1 MKKGICIAVLV
12 GMIMSMTACGEKKNE
27 SANPVQTSQAAV
39 NSGKDQDERDNKSE
53 AKKDYE
59 NFDYLTNTYR
69 DPRNYGAIDGP
80 NLISFREG
88 GIANIWN
95 ADSQY
100 FISVVFYADY
110 MKDRVDREAIKTVE
124 DIVPKLKDLILLSSR
139 KAYGEIRDIVI
150 TSEKKVTING
160 METNRFEGHF
170 DSDSADGSVSDKYIV
185 GYSLFFKDEP
195 MYLMGVVSSNGQ
207 EQKYI
212 DTVTKTV
219 DDMIKTLRDG
229 AIAE

>member
-1 MKKGICIAVLV
+1 MKKSICIALLLGMVL
-12 GMIMSMTACGEKKNE
+12 SMTGCVEKKNE
-27 SANPVQTSQAAV
+27 PTNPIHTEQPAEN
-39 NSGKDQDERDNKSE
+39 NSTTQKENENKNNGKKN
-53 AKKDYE
+53 YE
-59 NFDYLTNTYR
+59 KFDYLTNTYR
-69 DPRNYGAIDGP
+69 EPEYKATIDGP
-80 NLISFREG
+80 NLISFFD
-88 GIANIWN
+88 AASQVWN
-95 ADSQY
+95 ADGQY
-100 FISVVFYADY
+100 CIIMGNYNDGWDQA
-110 MKDRVDREAIKTVE
+110 DREAIKTVE
-124 DIVPKLKDLILLSSR
+124 DIVPNLKTYIILSSR
-139 KAYGEIRDIVI
+139 KAYGEIRDVVI

-207 EQKYI
+207 EQKYK

-229 AIAE
+229 AIAQ

>member
-1 MKKGICIAVLV
+1 MKKSICIAVLV
-12 GMIMSMTACGEKKNE
+12 GMIISMTSCGEKKDE
-27 SANPVQTSQAAV
+27 PVNPAQTSQTSA
-39 NSGKDQDERDNKSE
+39 NSSTDQKEIKSE
-53 AKKDYE
+53 DKKNYE
-59 NFDYLTNTYR
+59 EFDYLTNTYS
-69 DPRNYGAIDGP
+69 DPRNYGTIDGP
-80 NLISFREG
+80 NLISFKEG

-110 MKDRVDREAIKTVE
+110 MKDSVDREAIKTVE
-124 DIVPKLKDLILLSSR
+124 DIVPKLKDLIVLSSR
-139 KAYGEIRDIVI
+139 KAYGEIRDVVI

-160 METNRFEGHF
+160 METNRFEGYF
-170 DSDSADGSVSDKYIV
+170 DSDSTDGSVSDKYIV

-207 EQKYI
+207 EEKYK

-229 AIAE
+229 AIAQ